1 MASKICYKAS
11 CKLCNLLLSLDIIKW
26 DKQALLGLSTYSR
39 NPTHQKDPELKLKIN
54 LFGDYDDQRRVFA
67 SKSNLNQSDILLLL
81 DFVVLRWYVGF
92 STRCSDIIV
101 RFGKISVRSI
111 KPDLDQIL
119 RDLKELIR
127 SLPWPGGFDQSKELW
142 SCGGQRPIWP
152 QLVTDGTILD
162 SSWSGRVAVLP

>member
-1 MASKICYKAS
+1 MS
-11 CKLCNLLLSLDIIKW
+11 NLLLSLDIIKW
-26 DKQALLGLSTYSR
+26 DKQALLRLSTYSR

-101 RFGKISVRSI
+101 RFGKISVRSN
-111 KPDLDQIL
+111 QI
-119 RDLKELIR
+119 
-127 SLPWPGGFDQSKELW
+127 ST
-142 SCGGQRPIWP
+142 RP
-152 QLVTDGTILD
+152 
-162 SSWSGRVAVLP
+162 